1 MEPEEPAIQ
10 VEDLAFQISPRGVDS
25 ILRGQGIEVRL
36 SSLNVRVSEAALN
49 AILAR
54 LAPEG
59 EPEALQAK
67 ITTAGLTIDRHE
79 GQKSVHLDVALS
91 ELRVALAD
99 GELRLESVT

>member
-1 MEPEEPAIQ
+1 MDSEQPAIQ
-10 VEDLAFQISPRGVDS
+10 VEDLAFQISPRGVDA
-25 ILRGQGIEVRL
+25 ILRGEGVELRL
-36 SSLNVRVSEAALN
+36 SSLNVRLSEAALN

-59 EPEALQAK
+59 EPEALQTR
-67 ITTAGLTIDRHE
+67 ITASGLTIDRQE
-79 GQKSVHLDVALS
+79 GTNNFHLDVALS